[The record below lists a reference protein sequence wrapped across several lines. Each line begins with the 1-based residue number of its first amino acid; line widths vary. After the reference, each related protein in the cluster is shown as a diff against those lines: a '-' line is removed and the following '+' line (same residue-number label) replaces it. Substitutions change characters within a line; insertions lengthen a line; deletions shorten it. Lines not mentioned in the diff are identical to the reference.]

1 MYQMKN
7 KIFSAMLVICCL
19 ALLMNQTMAYFTRSK
34 IVDNVFTTSEID
46 ITLNEKRNVIG
57 EDGEHK
63 QVDFA
68 DLEFNNVMP
77 GQTISKIVTVT
88 NKKESSDAYI
98 RAKVEKHFM
107 KPETPSESD
116 LSTDVIEMDFNQENW
131 TFKDGWYYYNSVVK
145 SGETTAPLF
154 ENVIFDGKEM
164 GNEYKNTNCNI
175 SIVAQAVQVRN
186 NETNVLLAKGWPALA
201 IKK

>member
-7 KIFSAMLVICCL
+7 KLFSAMLIICCL
-19 ALLMNQTMAYFTRSK
+19 SLLMNGTVAYFTRSK

-46 ITLNEKRNVIG
+46 ITLNEKSNVIG
-57 EDGEHK
+57 QDGKHT

-98 RAKVEKHFM
+98 RAKVEKHFT
-107 KPETPSESD
+107 KPKVTNESD
-116 LSTDVIEMDFNQENW
+116 LSTDVIEIDFNNENW
-131 TFKDGWYYYNSVVK
+131 TFKDGWYYYNTVVN
-145 SGETTAPLF
+145 SGETTKPLF
-154 ENVIFDGKEM
+154 ENVIFDGKGM
-164 GNEYKNTNCNI
+164 GNEYKNSNCNI

-186 NETNVLLAKGWPALA
+186 NETDVLSAKGWPALA